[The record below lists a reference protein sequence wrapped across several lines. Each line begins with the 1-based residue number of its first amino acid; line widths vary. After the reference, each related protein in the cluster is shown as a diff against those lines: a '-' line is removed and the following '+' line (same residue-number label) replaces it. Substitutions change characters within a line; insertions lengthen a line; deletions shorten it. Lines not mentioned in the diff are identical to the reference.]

1 MSKPVLVFHQVDE
14 EMRQELAKLK
24 LVVDKEKGGKGTAKV
39 EKLLQKDLPGRGQ
52 VMLIT
57 LCVFI
62 SLYRKRKELKVA
74 RRRKRKKI

>member
-1 MSKPVLVFHQVDE
+1 MSNPAWVFHLCWCHQVDE

-57 LCVFI
+57 LCGCSFHPTE
-62 SLYRKRKELKVA
+62 KE
-74 RRRKRKKI
+74 RS